1 MIQRVPY
8 ERPSAE
14 EIFNSCVASGFFP
27 AYFDALHVMGSDI
40 INANTSLDVT
50 IEYLKKEVPDLVK
63 KIRKVEKGYRHR
75 KRKADRL
82 VYVFLR
88 NICV

>member
-8 ERPSAE
+8 ERPSTE

-27 AYFDALHVMGSDI
+27 AYLLLHAMGSDI
-40 INANTSLDVT
+40 INANASLDAT

-63 KIRKVEKGYRHR
+63 KIRKVEERATVIESER
-75 KRKADRL
+75 RDRL
-82 VYVFLR
+82 VCVFLR